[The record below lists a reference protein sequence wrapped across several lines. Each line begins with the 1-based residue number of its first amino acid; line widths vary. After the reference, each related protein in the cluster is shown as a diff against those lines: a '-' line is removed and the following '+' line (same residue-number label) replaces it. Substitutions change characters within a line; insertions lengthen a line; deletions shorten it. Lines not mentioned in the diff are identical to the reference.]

1 MKERVTSHPHE
12 QNIVK
17 LLSQLYVTT
26 HFITMFHFFFLWRW
40 GTILKMIKVT
50 VTEIVCQV
58 VSAEEQ
64 DTKNVSLCTD
74 CTVMNS
80 CTKREM

>member
-1 MKERVTSHPHE
+1 M
-12 QNIVK
+12 
-17 LLSQLYVTT
+17 
-26 HFITMFHFFFLWRW
+26 
-40 GTILKMIKVT
+40 KMIKVT